1 MYGNEEGQI
10 IGLNRKLNDLI
21 KAVEKAVQEM
31 DKTGYSN
38 EVKEMLNLAVEK
50 ARRKKKSYD

>member
-1 MYGNEEGQI
+1 MYGNEEGHI
-10 IGLNRKLNDLI
+10 IGLNKKLNDLI
-21 KAVEKAVQEM
+21 KAVEKAVQKM

-50 ARRKKKSYD
+50 ARRKKKS